1 MTKKLVLGVAAAA
14 VLIGAAGAAQA
25 AGAPGG
31 DAAKG
36 AVVFKQQC
44 SACHAVK
51 PGQEGA
57 APSLAGV
64 VGRVS
69 GTEPGF
75 SYTPAIK
82 AAHITWTPAKLDLFL
97 SGPAKMI
104 SGTAM
109 PITLPDPQQRK
120 DVVAYLAT
128 LKK

>member
-1 MTKKLVLGVAAAA
+1 MTRTFVLGLAAATA
-14 VLIGAAGAAQA
+14 LIGAAGAAQA

-36 AVVFKQQC
+36 AGVFKQQC
-44 SACHAVK
+44 SACHATK

-57 APSLAGV
+57 APSLAGI

-82 AAHITWTPAKLDLFL
+82 AAHVVWTPAKLDLFL
-97 SGPAKMI
+97 SGPSKLI
-104 SGTAM
+104 NGTAM

-120 DVVAYLAT
+120 DVIAYLAT

>member
-1 MTKKLVLGVAAAA
+1 MTKEFVLGAAAA
-14 VLIGAAGAAQA
+14 AALIGTAGAAQA
-25 AGAPGG
+25 AG
-31 DAAKG
+31 DVAKG
-36 AVVFKQQC
+36 AGVFKQQC
-44 SACHAVK
+44 AACHATK
-51 PGQEGA
+51 PGSEGA
-57 APSLAGV
+57 GPSLAGV

-82 AAHITWTPAKLDLFL
+82 AAHVPWSSAKLEQFL

-109 PITLPDPQQRK
+109 PITLADPQQRA

-128 LKK
+128 LRK